1 MDKSEAQRLLE
12 EAERMMQLQ
21 RETVIVLEVASVLI
35 TPVTIGREEEQETP
49 ENTSM
54 EEHTPQ

>member
-1 MDKSEAQRLLE
+1 
-12 EAERMMQLQ
+12 MMMKLQ

-35 TPVTIGREEEQETP
+35 TPITLGGEQEKGNP

-54 EEHTPQ
+54 EEYTLQQTSR